1 MSEPMPGTPMTNVE
15 RKQHLQGAQKKAADA
30 ARADEINDSDF
41 RAILRDGQKLLR
53 MSEKEFAD
61 ELRVSHPRLN
71 RWLHGR
77 DLPHPVMRPGIAAW
91 VAHKLSASAGK
102 R

>member
-1 MSEPMPGTPMTNVE
+1 MSEPTPGTSMTNVE
-15 RKQHLQGAQKKAADA
+15 REQHLQAAHKKAADA
-30 ARADEINDSDF
+30 AKAQEIKDSDF

-53 MSEKEFAD
+53 MSEREFAD

-71 RWLHGR
+71 RWLHGK

-91 VAHKLSASAGK
+91 VAHKLSASAGNK
-102 R
+102 

>member
-1 MSEPMPGTPMTNVE
+1 MSEPMPGTSMTNVE
-15 RKQHLQGAQKKAADA
+15 REQHLQAAQKKAADA
-30 ARADEINDSDF
+30 AEAEEIKDSDF
-41 RAILRDGQKLLR
+41 RAILLDGQKLLK

-71 RWLHGR
+71 RWLHGK

-91 VAHKLSASAGK
+91 VAHKLSASAGNK
-102 R
+102 

>member
-15 RKQHLQGAQKKAADA
+15 RKQHLQGAQKQAADA

-71 RWLHGR
+71 RWLHGK

>member
-1 MSEPMPGTPMTNVE
+1 MAEPKPGTSMTNVE

-30 ARADEINDSDF
+30 AKAEEIKDSDF
-41 RAILRDGQKLLR
+41 RAILRDGQQLLK

-71 RWLHGR
+71 RWLHGI
-77 DLPHPVMRPGIAAW
+77 DLPHPVMRPGIAEW
-91 VAHKLSASAGK
+91 IAHKLSASAGK
-102 R
+102 K

>member
-71 RWLHGR
+71 RWLHGK

-91 VAHKLSASAGK
+91 VAHQLSASAGK
-102 R
+102 

>member
-71 RWLHGR
+71 RWLHGK

>member
-1 MSEPMPGTPMTNVE
+1 MSEPMPGTPMPNVE
-15 RKQHLQGAQKKAADA
+15 REQHLQAAQKKAADA
-30 ARADEINDSDF
+30 AKADEIKDSDF

-53 MSEKEFAD
+53 MSEREFAD

-71 RWLHGR
+71 RWLHGK

-91 VAHKLSASAGK
+91 VAHKLSASAGNK
-102 R
+102 

>member
-1 MSEPMPGTPMTNVE
+1 MSEPLPDTSMTNLE
-15 RKQHLQGAQKKAADA
+15 RKIHLQAAQKKAADA
-30 ARADEINDSDF
+30 AKAEEIKDSDF
-41 RAILRDGQKLLR
+41 RAILRDGHKLLE

-71 RWLHGR
+71 RWLHGK

-91 VAHKLSASAGK
+91 VAHKLSASARNK
-102 R
+102 

>member
-1 MSEPMPGTPMTNVE
+1 MSEPMPGTSMTNVE
-15 RKQHLQGAQKKAADA
+15 REQHLQGAQKKAADA
-30 ARADEINDSDF
+30 ARADEIKDSDF
-41 RAILRDGQKLLR
+41 RAILHDGRKLLR

-71 RWLHGR
+71 RWLHGK

-91 VAHKLSASAGK
+91 VAHKLSASAGNK
-102 R
+102 

>member
-1 MSEPMPGTPMTNVE
+1 MSEPMPGIPMTNVG

-53 MSEKEFAD
+53 MSEKDFAD

>member
-1 MSEPMPGTPMTNVE
+1 MSGTPMTHVE
-15 RKQHLQGAQKKAADA
+15 REQHLQGAQKKAADA
-30 ARADEINDSDF
+30 AKADEIKDSDF
-41 RAILRDGQKLLR
+41 RAILRDGQKLLK

-71 RWLHGR
+71 RWLHGK

-91 VAHKLSASAGK
+91 VAHKLSASAGNK
-102 R
+102 

>member
-1 MSEPMPGTPMTNVE
+1 MAEPKPGTSMTNSE
-15 RKQHLQGAQKKAADA
+15 RKQHLQAAQKKAADA
-30 ARADEINDSDF
+30 AKADEIKDSDF
-41 RAILRDGQKLLR
+41 RDILRDGQKLLE

-71 RWLHGR
+71 RWLHGK

-91 VAHKLSASAGK
+91 VSHKLSASAGNK
-102 R
+102 

>member
-1 MSEPMPGTPMTNVE
+1 MSEPSPATSMTNVE
-15 RKQHLQGAQKKAADA
+15 RELRFRAAQKKAADA
-30 ARADEINDSDF
+30 AKTDEINDSDF
-41 RAILRDGQKLLR
+41 RAILRDGQQLLK

-71 RWLHGR
+71 RWLHGK

-91 VAHKLSASAGK
+91 VAHKLSASAGNE
-102 R
+102 

>member
-1 MSEPMPGTPMTNVE
+1 MTNVE
-15 RKQHLQGAQKKAADA
+15 SELRFRAAQKKAADA
-30 ARADEINDSDF
+30 AKTDEINDSDF

-53 MSEKEFAD
+53 MSEKAFAD

-71 RWLHGR
+71 RWLHGK

-102 R
+102 K

>member
-1 MSEPMPGTPMTNVE
+1 MSEPSPDTSMTNLE
-15 RKQHLQGAQKKAADA
+15 RKLHLQAAQEKAANA
-30 ARADEINDSDF
+30 AKAEEIKDSDF
-41 RAILRDGQKLLR
+41 RAILRDGHKLLK

-71 RWLHGR
+71 RWLHGK

-91 VAHKLSASAGK
+91 VAHKLSASAGNE
-102 R
+102 

>member
-41 RAILRDGQKLLR
+41 RAILRDGQRLLR

-61 ELRVSHPRLN
+61 ELCVSHPRLN
-71 RWLHGR
+71 RWLHGK

>member
-1 MSEPMPGTPMTNVE
+1 
-15 RKQHLQGAQKKAADA
+15 
-30 ARADEINDSDF
+30 
-41 RAILRDGQKLLR
+41 

-71 RWLHGR
+71 RWLHGK

>member
-1 MSEPMPGTPMTNVE
+1 MSDTSMTNLE
-15 RKQHLQGAQKKAADA
+15 RKLHLQAAHKKAADA
-30 ARADEINDSDF
+30 AKAEEIKDSDF
-41 RAILRDGQKLLR
+41 RAILRDGQQLLK

-71 RWLHGR
+71 RWLHGK

-91 VAHKLSASAGK
+91 VAHKLSASAGNE
-102 R
+102 

>member
-1 MSEPMPGTPMTNVE
+1 MSEPMPGTPMTNFE
-15 RKQHLQGAQKKAADA
+15 REQHLQAAQKKAADA
-30 ARADEINDSDF
+30 AKADEIKDSDF

-53 MSEKEFAD
+53 MSEREFAD

-71 RWLHGR
+71 RWLHGK

-91 VAHKLSASAGK
+91 VAHKLSASAGNK
-102 R
+102 

>member
-1 MSEPMPGTPMTNVE
+1 MSEPMPGTSMTNVE
-15 RKQHLQGAQKKAADA
+15 REQHLQAAHEKAADA
-30 ARADEINDSDF
+30 AKADEIKDSDF
-41 RAILRDGQKLLR
+41 RAILRDGQKLLK

-71 RWLHGR
+71 RWLHGK

-91 VAHKLSASAGK
+91 VAHKLSASAGNK
-102 R
+102 

>member
-1 MSEPMPGTPMTNVE
+1 MSEPLPGTAMTNSE
-15 RKQHLQGAQKKAADA
+15 REQYLQATQQKAADA
-30 ARADEINDSDF
+30 AKAEEIKDSDF
-41 RAILRDGQKLLR
+41 RAILRDGRKLLR

-71 RWLHGR
+71 RWLHGK

-91 VAHKLSASAGK
+91 VAHKLSASARNK
-102 R
+102 